1 MTQYNDLIG
10 ELQNKAEDEFGQQK
24 RGVKIRCGD
33 FDNNGPYI
41 FYNENNLDDI
51 TIYISTNCI
60 NNQDLAKFQI
70 AHEIIHC
77 LHPNHTQDVTNLEEG
92 VAVLFQKRC
101 MPMIDFGPND
111 GKYVNVYNLAN
122 NLLKYDEQIIKKARE
137 YEPNISKIPIP
148 LLLNICPQINHNLL
162 NALVRPFY
170 R

>member
-24 RGVKIRCGD
+24 RGVKIRCVD

-60 NNQDLAKFQI
+60 NTQDLAKFQI

-111 GKYVNVYNLAN
+111 GKYVNVYNL
-122 NLLKYDEQIIKKARE
+122 LKYDEQIIKKARE

>member
-1 MTQYNDLIG
+1 MTQYNDLIE

-24 RGVKIRCGD
+24 RGVKIRYVD
-33 FDNNGPYI
+33 FDNNGPYV

-70 AHEIIHC
+70 AHEISHC

-111 GKYVNVYNLAN
+111 GKYANVYNLAN
-122 NLLKYDEQIIKKARE
+122 NLLEYDEQIIKKARE

>member
-1 MTQYNDLIG
+1 MYFTM
-10 ELQNKAEDEFGQQK
+10 K
-24 RGVKIRCGD
+24 
-33 FDNNGPYI
+33 
-41 FYNENNLDDI
+41 NNLDDI

-148 LLLNICPQINHNLL
+148 LLLNICRQINHNLL
-162 NALVRPFY
+162 NALVKPFY

>member
-1 MTQYNDLIG
+1 MYFTM
-10 ELQNKAEDEFGQQK
+10 K
-24 RGVKIRCGD
+24 
-33 FDNNGPYI
+33 
-41 FYNENNLDDI
+41 NNLDDI

-77 LHPNHTQDVTNLEEG
+77 LHPNH
-92 VAVLFQKRC
+92 
-101 MPMIDFGPND
+101 
-111 GKYVNVYNLAN
+111 
-122 NLLKYDEQIIKKARE
+122 LLKYDEQIIKKARE

-162 NALVRPFY
+162 NALVKPFY

>member
-1 MTQYNDLIG
+1 MTQYNDLIE

-24 RGVKIRCGD
+24 RGVKIRYVD
-33 FDNNGPYI
+33 FDNNGPYV

-60 NNQDLAKFQI
+60 NNKDLAKFQI
-70 AHEIIHC
+70 EHEIIHC
-77 LHPNHTQDVTNLEEG
+77 LHPRCNKFGRRCCSIISEEMH
-92 VAVLFQKRC
+92 ADDR
-101 MPMIDFGPND
+101 FGPND

-162 NALVRPFY
+162 NALVKPFY